1 MRIFN
6 GLNGQ
11 ITRSGGVIKMK
22 ESNYYNELLKLI
34 NDKEQNQVWI
44 RNKIYLWE
52 NEGYISFREREDLLI
67 KLADR

>member
-1 MRIFN
+1 MEER
-6 GLNGQ
+6 
-11 ITRSGGVIKMK
+11 
-22 ESNYYNELLKLI
+22 NYYDELLELI

-52 NEGYISFREREDLLI
+52 KEGYISFWQREELLG